1 MKSLIKG
8 ILLIFILQSG
18 LSIYSQELVELP
30 MKQSKKIIVRLM
42 FRTGSICDPK
52 DKEGLTYMTA
62 NAIAEGST
70 REMSKSDIEDFI
82 YPMAAD
88 YGVTVD
94 KEVTVFYFEFP
105 SDFEEDFYPIIY
117 GLMREPAFK
126 EKDFDRV
133 KARQENFIS
142 RIIKNS
148 SDEDYS
154 KVILEEFLFA
164 GSNYAHPVQGYE
176 HSVKSITLDEVK
188 DQFHKYFTR
197 DNLIVGIAGNYSNE
211 FKERLM
217 SDMKTLPSL
226 ETDLPTPGKAHMPDG
241 YEVKIVTKPDAFGSA
256 IYMGYPLNIT
266 RANDDFA
273 ALMVANSYLGEHR
286 KSYGKLYNKIRK
298 IRSMNYGDYSYI
310 EWYPMGSNYQL
321 PIAGFPRSSN
331 YFSIWIRPVQTA
343 EKLRAAYP
351 ELKDVQ
357 LGHAYFAM
365 RTAIREYD
373 MMVKNGLTEEDF
385 ELTRDFLRSYI
396 KLYVKSPAQ
405 RLGYLMD
412 SRFYG
417 RKDWI
422 NEADKL
428 LSKLTLKDVN
438 EAMKKYF
445 KTGDFAI
452 AVVTSENE
460 GKVLAHYM
468 RQGLPSPMVYNNTV
482 KEGLPEEVLA
492 EDQKIMIYPMK
503 ASYVEIEPS
512 TEVFK

>member
-8 ILLIFILQSG
+8 ILLTFLTLAT
-18 LSIYSQELVELP
+18 LSAYSQELVELP
-30 MKQSKKIIVRLM
+30 LKQSKKIIVRLM
-42 FRTGSICDPK
+42 FKTGSICDPQG
-52 DKEGLTYMTA
+52 KEGLSYMTA
-62 NAIAEGST
+62 NAIADGST
-70 REMSKSDIEDFI
+70 REMSKSDIEEFI

-94 KEVTVFYFEFP
+94 KEATVFYFEFP
-105 SDFEEDFYPIIY
+105 GDFEEDFYPIIY
-117 GLMREPAFK
+117 GLLREPAFA

-133 KARQENFIS
+133 KSRQENFIG
-142 RIIKNS
+142 RIIKNR

-154 KVILEEFLFA
+154 KAILEEFLFE
-164 GSNYAHPVQGYE
+164 GSNYAHPVQGYA

-188 DQFHKYFTR
+188 AHFRKYFTR

-211 FKERLM
+211 FRDRLM
-217 SDMKTLPSL
+217 DDMKTLPAL
-226 ETDLPTPGKAHMPDG
+226 ETELPAPGKARMPKG

-256 IYMGYPLNIT
+256 IFMGYPLDIT
-266 RANDDFA
+266 RADDDFT

-286 KSYGKLYNKIRK
+286 KSYGKLYQKIRK
-298 IRSMNYGDYSYI
+298 TRSMNYGDYSYI

-331 YFSIWIRPVQTA
+331 YFSIWIRPVQTG

-351 ELKDVQ
+351 ELKNIE

-373 MMVKNGLTEEDF
+373 AMVKNGLSQEDF

-422 NEADKL
+422 NEADRL
-428 LSKLTLKDVN
+428 LEQLSAEDVN
-438 EAMKKYF
+438 RAMKKYF

-452 AVVTSENE
+452 AVVTSDDE
-460 GKVLAHYM
+460 GRVLARYM
-468 RQGLPSPMVYNNTV
+468 REGLPSPMAYNNTV

-492 EDQKIMIYPMK
+492 EDREIMVYPVK
-503 ASYVEIEPS
+503 ASYIEIQPS
-512 TEVFK
+512 TEIFK